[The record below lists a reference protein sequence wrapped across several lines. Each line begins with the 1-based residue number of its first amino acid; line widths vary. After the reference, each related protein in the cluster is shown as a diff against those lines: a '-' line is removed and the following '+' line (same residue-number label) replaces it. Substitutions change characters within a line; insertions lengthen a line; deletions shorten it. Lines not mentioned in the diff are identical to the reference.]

1 MDRASLRVADG
12 ASQHDTPPD
21 DSSLSISSNEST
33 GAKRNPPAKPPRR
46 RHSVTSLKDT
56 ECTGGSSLRRSL
68 PSAASAAASSGRHGR
83 SSGSTGGRGPDG
95 DWPSP
100 PEHGQWILDP
110 PPSFGGSPPCFSLS
124 YGGHNGCDGGG
135 APAEGR
141 NDFRSL
147 PPLSIAQDRKPP
159 CCPSPGQ
166 TPRSALHNHNGP
178 RARPSHLAT
187 GPLPPLYVNFPPS
200 PVTASD
206 VPDVVSRPV
215 LATAALTNAGAM
227 LGTAPCRR
235 GCGGEVAD
243 RSAVA
248 AHPGGGGGAGGGAS
262 SWLVAPPASP
272 RRTHSDPVIHLD
284 EEEQPANQGI
294 WTYRPRLSQ
303 GTAKAD
309 ASASLRSRTAV
320 PEELTALQEINA
332 KLWNQVQH
340 LQSQLELLRRIKS
353 PGDKQQPPASSANGV
368 SFAELLADVYYA
380 QRERDDSISER
391 LASANQSL
399 EVYHK
404 ELQKL
409 AEARSDA
416 SDGSSD
422 EDTCDNLVL
431 TGLDKILQGLEGSW
445 APARV
450 ARHQETLLATVH
462 RLRDHRGRRARHRLR
477 AVQAERDVALEK
489 VKVLEKELQEL
500 HMKAIWKSEN
510 WAGGGGCSSTDAM
523 QQATNERNAALG
535 RLQELQESLAA
546 QTNGGTSDRV
556 AADGVKI
563 STEAQT
569 DFIGVEECLD
579 LSSSPLL
586 QQLRD
591 EVQRISRRLDEEI
604 ASRQGAESKC
614 QRLEELVNGFQKR
627 LNGLNT
633 GFLQ

>member
-1 MDRASLRVADG
+1 M
-12 ASQHDTPPD
+12 
-21 DSSLSISSNEST
+21 
-33 GAKRNPPAKPPRR
+33 
-46 RHSVTSLKDT
+46 TSLKDT
-56 ECTGGSSLRRSL
+56 ECTGSLRRSL
-68 PSAASAAASSGRHGR
+68 PSAASAVPVRHGR
-83 SSGSTGGRGPDG
+83 SSGRVGDG
-95 DWPSP
+95 DPSTP
-100 PEHGQWILDP
+100 WSSEQGQWILDP

-124 YGGHNGCDGGG
+124 YGGHNGCDGG
-135 APAEGR
+135 APPEGR

-147 PPLSIAQDRKPP
+147 PLSVAQERKAP

-166 TPRSALHNHNGP
+166 SSRSTAHNGP
-178 RARPSHLAT
+178 RVRPSHLTTT
-187 GPLPPLYVNFPPS
+187 GPLPPLYVNFPLS
-200 PVTASD
+200 PVTTSERD
-206 VPDVVSRPV
+206 VPDVVSRPG
-215 LATAALTNAGAM
+215 LATAAALTNAGGL
-227 LGTAPCRR
+227 LGTTPCRR
-235 GCGGEVAD
+235 GCGGESD
-243 RSAVA
+243 RSATNL
-248 AHPGGGGGAGGGAS
+248 GNTGGAS
-262 SWLVAPPASP
+262 SWLAAPPASP

-284 EEEQPANQGI
+284 EVDGEQAGNQGI

-303 GTAKAD
+303 GTGKAID
-309 ASASLRSRTAV
+309 APMSSRSRTAV

-353 PGDKQQPPASSANGV
+353 PGDKPPAAASANGV

-422 EDTCDNLVL
+422 EETCDNLVL
-431 TGLDKILQGLEGSW
+431 SGLDKILQGLEGSW

-450 ARHQETLLATVH
+450 ARHQETLLATVN
-462 RLRDHRGRRARHRLR
+462 RLRDHRGKRARHRLR

-510 WAGGGGCSSTDAM
+510 WGGGGGGGGCSSTDAM

-546 QTNGGTSDRV
+546 QTNGTSDRV
-556 AADGVKI
+556 ATDGVKI

-569 DFIGVEECLD
+569 DFIGVEECVD
-579 LSSSPLL
+579 PSSSPLL
-586 QQLRD
+586 QQLRE
-591 EVQRISRRLDEEI
+591 EVQRISHRLDEEI

-627 LNGLNT
+627 LNGLNSS
-633 GFLQ
+633 FLQ

>member
-1 MDRASLRVADG
+1 M
-12 ASQHDTPPD
+12 
-21 DSSLSISSNEST
+21 
-33 GAKRNPPAKPPRR
+33 
-46 RHSVTSLKDT
+46 TSLKDT
-56 ECTGGSSLRRSL
+56 ECSGSSSLRRSL

-83 SSGSTGGRGPDG
+83 VGGSGGGRGGDG
-95 DWPSP
+95 DWS
-100 PEHGQWILDP
+100 EQGQWILDP

-124 YGGHNGCDGGG
+124 YAGHNGCQGGSGGG
-135 APAEGR
+135 APPEGR

-147 PPLSIAQDRKPP
+147 PPLSVGQERKPP

-166 TPRSALHNHNGP
+166 STRSATHNGP

-187 GPLPPLYVNFPPS
+187 GPPPPLYVNFPPS
-200 PVTASD
+200 PVAASD

-215 LATAALTNAGAM
+215 LATAAATLTSAGGL
-227 LGTAPCRR
+227 LGATPCRR
-235 GCGGEVAD
+235 GCGDLGD
-243 RSAVA
+243 RSA
-248 AHPGGGGGAGGGAS
+248 AHPGSAGGGAS
-262 SWLVAPPASP
+262 SWLAAPPASP

-284 EEEQPANQGI
+284 EEEQVARNQGI
-294 WTYRPRLSQ
+294 WTYRPRHSQ
-303 GTAKAD
+303 VSGKAD
-309 ASASLRSRTAV
+309 APMCSRSRTAV

-332 KLWNQVQH
+332 KLWSQVQH
-340 LQSQLELLRRIKS
+340 LQSQLELMRRLQS
-353 PGDKQQPPASSANGV
+353 PGDKQPPTSSANGV

-391 LASANQSL
+391 LASANHSL
-399 EVYHK
+399 ELYHK

-462 RLRDHRGRRARHRLR
+462 RLRDHRGKRARHRLR

-510 WAGGGGCSSTDAM
+510 WPGGGAGGCSSADAM

-556 AADGVKI
+556 ATDGAKI

-579 LSSSPLL
+579 LSASPLL
-586 QQLRD
+586 QQLRE
-591 EVQRISRRLDEEI
+591 EVQRISQRLDEEI

-627 LNGLNT
+627 LNGLNS

>member
-1 MDRASLRVADG
+1 MYVKNECRI
-12 ASQHDTPPD
+12 ASQG
-21 DSSLSISSNEST
+21 L
-33 GAKRNPPAKPPRR
+33 R
-46 RHSVTSLKDT
+46 DT
-56 ECTGGSSLRRSL
+56 ECSGSSSLRRSL

-83 SSGSTGGRGPDG
+83 VGGGGGGRGGDG
-95 DWPSP
+95 DWS
-100 PEHGQWILDP
+100 EQGQWILDP

-124 YGGHNGCDGGG
+124 YAGHNGCQGGSGGG
-135 APAEGR
+135 APPEGR

-147 PPLSIAQDRKPP
+147 PPLSVGQERKPP

-166 TPRSALHNHNGP
+166 SARSATHNGP

-200 PVTASD
+200 PVAASD
-206 VPDVVSRPV
+206 VPDLVSRPV
-215 LATAALTNAGAM
+215 LATAAATLTQ
-227 LGTAPCRR
+227 
-235 GCGGEVAD
+235 CGGPAGSHAL
-243 RSAVA
+243 SAGLRRPWRPVCGA
-248 AHPGGGGGAGGGAS
+248 PGH
-262 SWLVAPPASP
+262 WLAAPPASP

-284 EEEQPANQGI
+284 EEEQVAGNQGI
-294 WTYRPRLSQ
+294 WTYRPRHSQ
-303 GTAKAD
+303 ATGKAD
-309 ASASLRSRTAV
+309 APMCSRSRTAV

-332 KLWNQVQH
+332 KLWSQVQH
-340 LQSQLELLRRIKS
+340 LQSQLELMRRLQS
-353 PGDKQQPPASSANGV
+353 PGDKQPPTSSANGV

-399 EVYHK
+399 ELYHK

-462 RLRDHRGRRARHRLR
+462 RLRDHRGKRARHRLR
-477 AVQAERDVALEK
+477 AVQAERDVRPRKEPDHPPSPPLLLLLVPVQ

-510 WAGGGGCSSTDAM
+510 WPGGGGGCSSADAM

-556 AADGVKI
+556 ATDGAKI

-579 LSSSPLL
+579 LSASPLL
-586 QQLRD
+586 QQLRE
-591 EVQRISRRLDEEI
+591 EVQRISQRLDEEI

-627 LNGLNT
+627 LNGLNS

>member
-1 MDRASLRVADG
+1 M
-12 ASQHDTPPD
+12 
-21 DSSLSISSNEST
+21 
-33 GAKRNPPAKPPRR
+33 
-46 RHSVTSLKDT
+46 TSLKDT
-56 ECTGGSSLRRSL
+56 ECTGSLRRSL
-68 PSAASAAASSGRHGR
+68 PSAASAASVRHGR
-83 SSGSTGGRGPDG
+83 SSSRGGDG
-95 DWPSP
+95 DPSSP
-100 PEHGQWILDP
+100 WSSEQHGQWILDP

-124 YGGHNGCDGGG
+124 YGGHNGCDGG
-135 APAEGR
+135 APPEGR

-147 PPLSIAQDRKPP
+147 PLSVAQERKAP

-166 TPRSALHNHNGP
+166 SARSAAHNGP
-178 RARPSHLAT
+178 RARPSHLTTT

-200 PVTASD
+200 PVTTSERD

-215 LATAALTNAGAM
+215 LASAAALTNAGGL
-227 LGTAPCRR
+227 LGTMPCRR
-235 GCGGEVAD
+235 GCGGEGD
-243 RSAVA
+243 RSATNLGNV
-248 AHPGGGGGAGGGAS
+248 GGSAS
-262 SWLVAPPASP
+262 SWLAAPPASP

-284 EEEQPANQGI
+284 EVDGEQAGNQGI
-294 WTYRPRLSQ
+294 WTYRPRLNQ
-303 GTAKAD
+303 GTGKAD
-309 ASASLRSRTAV
+309 APMSSRSRTAV

-353 PGDKQQPPASSANGV
+353 PGDKLPAAASANGV

-422 EDTCDNLVL
+422 EETCDNLVL

-450 ARHQETLLATVH
+450 ARHRETLLATVN
-462 RLRDHRGRRARHRLR
+462 RLRDHRGKRARHRLR

-510 WAGGGGCSSTDAM
+510 WGGGGGGCSSTDAM

-546 QTNGGTSDRV
+546 QTNGTSDRV
-556 AADGVKI
+556 ATDGVKI

-569 DFIGVEECLD
+569 DFIGVEECSD
-579 LSSSPLL
+579 PSASPLL
-586 QQLRD
+586 QQLRE
-591 EVQRISRRLDEEI
+591 EVQRISHRLDEEI

-627 LNGLNT
+627 LNGLNSSS
-633 GFLQ
+633 FLQ

>member
-1 MDRASLRVADG
+1 M
-12 ASQHDTPPD
+12 
-21 DSSLSISSNEST
+21 
-33 GAKRNPPAKPPRR
+33 
-46 RHSVTSLKDT
+46 TSLKDT
-56 ECTGGSSLRRSL
+56 ECTGSLRRSL
-68 PSAASAAASSGRHGR
+68 PSAASAASVRHGR
-83 SSGSTGGRGPDG
+83 SSGSRGGDG
-95 DWPSP
+95 DPSSP
-100 PEHGQWILDP
+100 WSSEQHGQWILDP

-124 YGGHNGCDGGG
+124 YGGHNGCDGG
-135 APAEGR
+135 APPEGR

-147 PPLSIAQDRKPP
+147 PLSVAQERKAP

-166 TPRSALHNHNGP
+166 SARSAAHNGP
-178 RARPSHLAT
+178 RTRPSHLTTT

-200 PVTASD
+200 PVTTSERD

-215 LATAALTNAGAM
+215 LASAAALTNTGGL
-227 LGTAPCRR
+227 LGTTPCRR
-235 GCGGEVAD
+235 GCGGEGD
-243 RSAVA
+243 RSATNLGNV
-248 AHPGGGGGAGGGAS
+248 GGSAS
-262 SWLVAPPASP
+262 SWLAAPPASP

-284 EEEQPANQGI
+284 EVDGEQAGNQGI
-294 WTYRPRLSQ
+294 WTYRPRLIQ
-303 GTAKAD
+303 GTGKAD
-309 ASASLRSRTAV
+309 APMSSRSRTAV
-320 PEELTALQEINA
+320 PEELRALQEINA

-353 PGDKQQPPASSANGV
+353 PGDKLPAAASSNGV

-422 EDTCDNLVL
+422 EETCDNLVL

-450 ARHQETLLATVH
+450 ARHRETLLATVN
-462 RLRDHRGRRARHRLR
+462 RLRDHRGKRARHRLR

-510 WAGGGGCSSTDAM
+510 WGGGGGCSSTDAM

-546 QTNGGTSDRV
+546 QTNGTSDRV
-556 AADGVKI
+556 ATDGVKI

-569 DFIGVEECLD
+569 DFIGVEECSD
-579 LSSSPLL
+579 PSASPLL
-586 QQLRD
+586 QQLRE
-591 EVQRISRRLDEEI
+591 EVQRISHRLDEEI

-627 LNGLNT
+627 LNGLNSSS
-633 GFLQ
+633 FLQ